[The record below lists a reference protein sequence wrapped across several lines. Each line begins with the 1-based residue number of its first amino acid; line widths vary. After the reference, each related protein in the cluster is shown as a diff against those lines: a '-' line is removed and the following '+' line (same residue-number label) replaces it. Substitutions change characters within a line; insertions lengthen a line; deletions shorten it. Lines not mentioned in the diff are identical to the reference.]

1 MMRQTFPNNH
11 HPSAKQLSVIFR
23 EGTHYGVII
32 TTTRIDEVLTITL
45 MLINATT
52 GETFPEAYQKTYLI
66 GAHLA
71 EKLEMKKHADSPTA
85 IYSVLRNGG
94 VFHVILNNGY
104 RHAYG
109 HTKYSRMMGLS
120 PRYIADRP
128 ASPERPAP
136 FVPVSELDPSVCWPA
151 PVRWSP
157 ERVVK
162 APKEKKASP
171 KAPKAPKRI
180 KPSPPAE
187 AEAEG
192 STLPLPDEPAS
203 QPASLESTESYDL
216 SDSSS
221 SDPDFQEDPF
231 CINCGTYIMGG
242 DCGCTIPLHTLL
254 EKVHK

>member
-1 MMRQTFPNNH
+1 MMQQTFPNNH

-71 EKLEMKKHADSPTA
+71 EKLDMKKHADSPTA

-94 VFHVILNNGY
+94 VFHVILNNGH

-128 ASPERPAP
+128 LASP
-136 FVPVSELDPSVCWPA
+136 SL
-151 PVRWSP
+151 SP

-162 APKEKKASP
+162 APK
-171 KAPKAPKRI
+171 APKPSPKRI
-180 KPSPPAE
+180 KPSPPTE
-187 AEAEG
+187 EEG

-203 QPASLESTESYDL
+203 QPASLESTESYEL